1 MTTGHEQASLFL
13 EGWGRNRR
21 QLISPEG
28 VSLPVEIADY
38 GERATAFVLDLFI
51 WFCATAL
58 VYLIIL
64 FIAFLGWRM
73 GFRSANGA
81 IVTMSI
87 LLFIAFLIRN
97 LYFIHFELAWQGA
110 TPGKRMVGLRVV
122 DRGGGP
128 LLPGAVIARNLTREM
143 EMFLPLGLLLSV
155 GRSASVWQTLFTAAW
170 TLAFVVLPLFNRDRM
185 RGGDLIAGTI
195 VIALP
200 KRALLGDLVGQAFQ
214 HNFTDKQLA
223 AYGAFE
229 LQVLEELLR
238 HPDAPDGAHL
248 RQQVCARICRKIDWR
263 HPVAEADTLLFLKEF
278 YTAQRA
284 YLERE
289 QLFGKPR
296 ADKEAAGQNG
306 RPTAATSDRPLA

>member
-51 WFCATAL
+51 LFAATAL
-58 VYLIIL
+58 LYLIIL
-64 FIAFLGWRM
+64 FVAFIALRIGIA
-73 GFRSANGA
+73 SLNGA
-81 IVTMSI
+81 IATASV
-87 LLFIAFLIRN
+87 LLFIAFLVRI

-128 LLPGAVIARNLTREM
+128 LLPSTVIARNLTREM

-170 TLAFVVLPLFNRDRM
+170 TLAFVLLPLFNRDRM

-200 KRALLGDLVGQAFQ
+200 KRALLGDLVEQVFH

-238 HPDAPDGAHL
+238 HPDAPDGARL
-248 RQQVCARICRKIDWR
+248 QREVCAKIFRKIDWR
-263 HPVAEADTLLFLKEF
+263 QPVAEADTLLFLKEF

-296 ADKEAAGQNG
+296 ADKRGTEKTGG
-306 RPTAATSDRPLA
+306 

>member
-51 WFCATAL
+51 LFAATAL
-58 VYLIIL
+58 LYLIIL
-64 FIAFLGWRM
+64 FVAFIALRIGIA
-73 GFRSANGA
+73 SLNGA
-81 IVTMSI
+81 IATASV
-87 LLFIAFLIRN
+87 LLFIAFLVRI

-170 TLAFVVLPLFNRDRM
+170 TLAFVLLPLFNRDRM

-200 KRALLGDLVGQAFQ
+200 KRALLGDLVEQVFH
-214 HNFTDKQLA
+214 HNFTDKQFA

-238 HPDAPDGAHL
+238 HPDAPDGARL
-248 RQQVCARICRKIDWR
+248 QREVCAKIFRKIDWR
-263 HPVAEADTLLFLKEF
+263 QPVAEADTLLFLKEF

-296 ADKEAAGQNG
+296 ADKRGTEKTGG
-306 RPTAATSDRPLA
+306 

>member
-1 MTTGHEQASLFL
+1 MTASHERASLFL

-21 QLISPEG
+21 ELISPEG

-51 WFCATAL
+51 WFCASVVLYLLIVL
-58 VYLIIL
+58 VAVATFFAAPGLGRTGGLVTVSIVL
-64 FIAFLGWRM
+64 FITFLVR
-73 GFRSANGA
+73 
-81 IVTMSI
+81 
-87 LLFIAFLIRN
+87 LF
-97 LYFIHFELAWQGA
+97 YFIHFELAWQGA

-122 DRGGGP
+122 DRRGGP

-143 EMFLPLGLLLSV
+143 EMFLPLGLLLSL

-170 TLAFVVLPLFNRDRM
+170 LLAFIVLPLFNRDRL

-200 KRALLGDLVGQAFQ
+200 RRVLLGDLVEQGFR
-214 HNFTDKQLA
+214 HSFTDKQLA

-229 LQVLEELLR
+229 LQVLEEMLR
-238 HPDAPDGAHL
+238 RPDAPDGARL
-248 RQQVCARICRKIDWR
+248 RRQVCDRICRKIDWR
-263 HPVAEADTLLFLKEF
+263 GTVAEADTLVFLKEF
-278 YTAQRA
+278 YAAQRA

-296 ADKEAAGQNG
+296 ADKHGQEKTG
-306 RPTAATSDRPLA
+306 G

>member
-28 VSLPVEIADY
+28 VSLPIEIADY
-38 GERATAFVLDLFI
+38 GERATAFVLDLLV
-51 WFCATAL
+51 WFSATL
-58 VYLIIL
+58 LLYLIIL
-64 FIAFLGWRM
+64 FLVFVLGGT
-73 GFRSANGA
+73 GFRSAA
-81 IVTMSI
+81 VVAASV

-170 TLAFVVLPLFNRDRM
+170 TLAFAVLPLFNRDRM
-185 RGGDLIAGTI
+185 RGGDLIAGTV

-200 KRALLGDLVGQAFQ
+200 KRALLDDLVGQVSQ
-214 HNFTDKQLA
+214 RSFTEKQLA

-238 HPDAPDGAHL
+238 HPDAPDGARL
-248 RQQVCARICRKIDWR
+248 RREVCAKICRKIDWR

-278 YTAQRA
+278 YAAQRA

-296 ADKEAAGQNG
+296 ADKREAEKTGG
-306 RPTAATSDRPLA
+306 